1 MELSAFPLLVGVFT
15 VLVVF
20 YITYIILHEGVGTDG
35 MVRIADR
42 IRVGTKAYLN
52 RQFKTIA
59 WFIPT
64 LAVATYF
71 FLGWKTAVT
80 FVAGSFLSLLT
91 AYIGM
96 NVVIRANIRTADMAT
111 KSSSRAFRI
120 ALLGGSVMGF
130 CITGLSLIGLYIF
143 YVFFRDPEVL
153 VGFGFGASLTAIF
166 AQIGG
171 GIYTKA
177 ADIGAD
183 LVGKVELNIPEDDP
197 RNPAAIADL
206 VGDNVGDCAGRGS
219 DLFQSFSGDIIT
231 GMILGL
237 AFVDR
242 YGGNAVLFPFFLQG
256 LGVLASIVGVFLARE
271 WRGCSPSA
279 SLNFGLLMT
288 AILCAAGSYLLSI
301 FLLKDVTI
309 FYSVLSGL
317 IVMVLA
323 LLVAQY
329 YTGIGG
335 RPVRKMAEAAERGAA
350 INIITGMA
358 YGLQSSILP
367 ILAVMTAVTF
377 SFIVSGYSLYA
388 IVAANIGTDLMI
400 GFIMSSDTFGP
411 IVDNANGIRAMA
423 KTSEGNGTLES
434 LDAVGNTM
442 KASTKAYAMTSGTV
456 TAFVLFATFFQT
468 TGIKLLNV
476 SYPFDLTAF
485 FIGVSLP
492 FLFSSLTTKS
502 TAKTALLMVDEVR
515 RQFRENEGLL
525 DGRADPDYVK
535 CVDISTKNAL
545 KEMML
550 PSLVAIVP
558 PIVAGLLMGGEV
570 LGALLIG
577 MIASAAVLAP
587 FFNNVGAAFDNTKKI
602 IEGGILGGKGSET
615 HRAAVIGDM
624 VGDAFKDVTG
634 PSLVIFMKL
643 AGMTALLIAPIILKI

>member
-1 MELSAFPLLVGVFT
+1 MDFSAFPLLVGVFT
-15 VLVVF
+15 VLVILYV
-20 YITYIILHEGVGTDG
+20 TYLISREGVGPDG

-52 RQFKTIA
+52 RQFKTIV
-59 WFIPT
+59 WFIPL
-64 LAVATYF
+64 LAVAIHL

-96 NVVIRANIRTADMAT
+96 NVVVKANVRTANMAT

-130 CITGLSLIGLYIF
+130 CVTGLSLIGLYIF
-143 YVFFRDPEVL
+143 YVLFRDPEVL
-153 VGFGFGASLTAIF
+153 VGFGFGASLAAIF

-183 LVGKVELNIPEDDP
+183 LVGKVEMNIPEDDP
-197 RNPAAIADL
+197 RNPATIADL

-237 AFVDR
+237 AFVDK
-242 YGGNAVLFPFFLQG
+242 YGGNAVIFPFFLQAI
-256 LGVLASIVGVFLARE
+256 GVLASIIGVFLARE
-271 WRGCSPSA
+271 WRGWSPSA
-279 SLNFGLLMT
+279 SLNFGLLAT
-288 AILCAAGSYLLSI
+288 AVLCAAGSYLLSI
-301 FLLKDVTI
+301 LLLNDVTI

-317 IVMVLA
+317 TATILA
-323 LLVAQY
+323 LLVVQY

-335 RPVRKMAEAAERGAA
+335 SPVRKIAEASKRGAA

-367 ILAVMTAVTF
+367 ILAVMASVAF
-377 SFIVSGYSLYA
+377 SFIVSGHSLYA

-411 IVDNANGIRAMA
+411 IVDNANGIQAMA
-423 KTSEGNGTLES
+423 KTPKAGGTLES

-468 TGIKLLNV
+468 
-476 SYPFDLTAF
+476 
-485 FIGVSLP
+485 IGVKWLNLSHPFNVMSFFVGVAMP
-492 FLFSSLTTKS
+492 FLASSLTVSS

-515 RQFRENEGLL
+515 RQFREIEGLV

-535 CVDISTKNAL
+535 CIDISTKNAL
-545 KEMML
+545 KEMMF
-550 PSLVAIVP
+550 PSFVAIVP
-558 PIVAGLLMGGEV
+558 PMVVGLLMGGEV
-570 LGALLIG
+570 LGSLLIG

-587 FFNNVGAAFDNTKKI
+587 FFNNVGAAFDNAKKI
-602 IEGGILGGKGSET
+602 IEKGPLGGKESEA
-615 HRAAVIGDM
+615 HKAAVIGDTI
-624 VGDAFKDVTG
+624 GDAFKDVTG

-643 AGMTALLIAPIILKI
+643 AGMTALLIVPFLKI